1 MKIRVERDA
10 LAEAV
15 AWSARTLPTRPSL
28 PVLAGVV
35 LQASDDALSMSSFDY
50 EVSTRVQIDADV
62 DTPGSTLV
70 SGRLL
75 ADIARSLP
83 AQPIVLAADSNGNK
97 VSITCGR
104 TSFTLP
110 TLPLDDYPAFPD
122 MPRGSGTIDGSVFA
136 AAVAQVAI
144 AAGRDDTLPTLT
156 GIRMEIDG
164 SSMILAATDRYR
176 LAVRELQWTPE
187 GAGSQAELLIPAKT
201 LADAAKSLGTADN
214 VTIAL
219 AEEGDRLIGFE
230 GDRRRTTT
238 RLLDGEFPKYRSL
251 LPNESSTHAH
261 VDTAALMEA
270 VKRVALVA
278 ERNTPVRL
286 SFAHGEVGLRAG
298 AGDDAQAEETL
309 EADITGDDIE
319 IAFNPGYLQDGLNAI
334 DAPVAQFAFTQA
346 TRPAV
351 ITGVVDGDVQ
361 GDYRYLLMP
370 VRLTG

>member
-10 LAEAV
+10 LADAV

-35 LQASDDALSMSSFDY
+35 MTAAQDSVTLSSFDY
-50 EVSTRVQIDADV
+50 EVSTRVEVDADV
-62 DTPGSTLV
+62 EASGSTLV

-83 AQPIVLAADSNGNK
+83 AQPIVLAAEGNR

-104 TSFTLP
+104 ASFTLP
-110 TLPLDDYPAFPD
+110 TLPIDDYPALPD
-122 MPRGSGTIDGSVFA
+122 MPHSSGTIDGPTFA
-136 AAVAQVAI
+136 TAVAQVAI

-156 GIRMEIDG
+156 GIRVEIDG
-164 SSMILAATDRYR
+164 SSIVLAATDRYR
-176 LAVRELQWTPE
+176 LAVRELQWSPANAST
-187 GAGSQAELLIPAKT
+187 QAELLIPAKT
-201 LADAAKSLGTADN
+201 LSDAAKSFGGADI
-214 VTIAL
+214 VTLAL
-219 AEEGDRLIGFE
+219 AGDGDRLIGFE
-230 GDRRRTTT
+230 GDKRRTTS

-251 LPNESSTHAH
+251 LPNESSTHA
-261 VDTAALMEA
+261 VVETAALIEA

-286 SFAHGEVGLRAG
+286 SFAHSELQLRAG
-298 AGDDAQAEETL
+298 TGDDAQAEEAI
-309 EADITGDDIE
+309 EASIDGDDIE
-319 IAFNPGYLQDGLNAI
+319 IAFNPGYLLDGLSAI
-334 DAPVAQFAFTQA
+334 DSTKAQFAFTQA

-351 ITGVVDGDVQ
+351 LTGLVDDEPRSE
-361 GDYRYLLMP
+361 YRYLLMP

>member
-35 LQASDDALSMSSFDY
+35 LTAEDDALSMSSFDY
-50 EVSTRVQIDADV
+50 EVSTKVAIDADIE
-62 DTPGSTLV
+62 TSGSALV

-83 AQPIVLAADSNGNK
+83 PQPIVLAAEGSR
-97 VSITCGR
+97 VTITCGR
-104 TSFTLP
+104 ASFTLP
-110 TLPLDDYPAFPD
+110 TLPIDDYPALPE
-122 MPRGSGTIDGSVFA
+122 MPASSGTIEAATFA
-136 AAVAQVAI
+136 SAVGQVAI

-156 GIRMEIDG
+156 GIRIEIDG
-164 SSMILAATDRYR
+164 TSMVLAATDRYR
-176 LAVRELQWTPE
+176 LAVRELQWTPTD
-187 GAGSQAELLIPAKT
+187 AGSQAELLVPAKT
-201 LADAAKSLGTADN
+201 LADTAKSLGNADS
-214 VTIAL
+214 VSIAL
-219 AEEGDRLIGFE
+219 AAEGERLIGFE
-230 GDRRRTTT
+230 GDRRRTTS

-251 LPNESSTHAH
+251 LPNESSTHAV
-261 VDTAALMEA
+261 VDTSALVEA

-286 SFAHGEVGLRAG
+286 TFADNEVSLRAG
-298 AGDDAQAEETL
+298 AGDDAQAEEAL
-309 EADITGDDIE
+309 EADINGDDIE
-319 IAFNPGYLQDGLNAI
+319 IAFNPGYLLDGLSAI
-334 DAPVAQFAFTQA
+334 DSPTAQFAFTQS

-351 ITGVVDGDVQ
+351 ITGVVDGTVLDE
-361 GDYRYLLMP
+361 YRYLLMP